1 VHFNLQPA
9 LRLHARATLAWLSDD
24 LVLGGPELCIG
35 GRPVSLMETAMSAVR
50 APGDSVENQAGPA
63 GLPRPQT
70 ALLIVGE
77 ERSNG
82 KIADA
87 LALEDYQVRRATDP
101 RALRAACAPGGVDLI
116 VFGKVAQQ
124 GSRLDA
130 LHELRAGRLAPD
142 LDSSTRV
149 LWISA
154 VRDTSDV
161 LRAFAAGA
169 DDVIRAPFVHAEL
182 LARVCALMRRRPVD
196 DSAAIRYG
204 KLRID
209 TTACQV
215 TFADTPIHLRRQEYA
230 LLVHLAQDPT
240 RVYSKDELLREVW
253 GFRSRGTTRTV
264 TTHVSRLR
272 QALALAGAEGWVS
285 SVWGVGYRLAP
296 RMHGRLRVL
305 PGGRRA

>member
-1 VHFNLQPA
+1 
-9 LRLHARATLAWLSDD
+9 
-24 LVLGGPELCIG
+24 
-35 GRPVSLMETAMSAVR
+35 MSAVR
-50 APGDSVENQAGPA
+50 APGDTVGAQTGPA
-63 GLPRPQT
+63 GLPGRQT

-77 ERSNG
+77 ERSIG

-87 LALEDYQVRRATDP
+87 LELEEDYQVRRALDP
-101 RALRAACAPGGVDLI
+101 SALRAACAPAGADLI
-116 VFGKVAQQ
+116 VFGEVAQR

-130 LHELRAGRLAPD
+130 LHELRAGKLAPD
-142 LDSSTRV
+142 LDPGTRA

-154 VRDTSDV
+154 ARDTSDV

-182 LARVCALMRRRPVD
+182 LARVCALLRRSPVD
-196 DSAAIRYG
+196 DSATIRYG
-204 KLRID
+204 RLQID

-230 LLVHLAQDPT
+230 LLFHLAHDPT
-240 RVYSKDELLREVW
+240 RVYTKDQLLREVW

-272 QALALAGAEGWVS
+272 HALALAGAEGWVS

-296 RMHGRLRVL
+296 KAHGQLRVL
-305 PGGRRA
+305 PGGRRD